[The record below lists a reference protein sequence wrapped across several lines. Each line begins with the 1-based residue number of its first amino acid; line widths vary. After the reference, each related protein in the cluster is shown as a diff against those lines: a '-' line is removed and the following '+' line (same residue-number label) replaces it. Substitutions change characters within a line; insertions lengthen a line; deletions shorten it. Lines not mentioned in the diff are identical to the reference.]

1 LDFRKI
7 LSSLSEINLPD
18 CVAQSP
24 PSGEQMPSNAKSKA
38 RAPSRSPQREIDSNF
53 PLHLSVGYQIRTTH
67 RMLQRHLQTRI
78 EPHGVTLGM
87 WYFLRALWEED
98 GLTQSELSRRVGTM
112 EPTTL
117 TAIQT
122 MQRNGLVKRIQN
134 KQDRRKLSI
143 CLTPKANALKR
154 QLLPIARDVVE
165 QATGGFAPADTR
177 KLLGLLSAI
186 QMNLGSDLDGDE

>member
-1 LDFRKI
+1 
-7 LSSLSEINLPD
+7 
-18 CVAQSP
+18 
-24 PSGEQMPSNAKSKA
+24 MPSNAKSKA
-38 RAPSRSPQREIDSNF
+38 KAPLRSPERASGSSFALE
-53 PLHLSVGYQIRTTH
+53 LSVGYQIRTTH
-67 RMLQRHLQTRI
+67 RMLQRHLQMRI

-122 MQRNGLVKRIQN
+122 MQRKGLVKRIRN

-143 CLTPKANALKR
+143 CLTPKANELRK
-154 QLLPIARDVVE
+154 QLLPIARGVVE
-165 QATGGFAPADTR
+165 LATSGFTPADTR
-177 KLLGLLSAI
+177 KLLGFLSGI
-186 QMNLGSDLDGDE
+186 QMNLGSELGGEE

>member
-1 LDFRKI
+1 
-7 LSSLSEINLPD
+7 
-18 CVAQSP
+18 
-24 PSGEQMPSNAKSKA
+24 MPSNPKRKA
-38 RAPSRSPQREIDSNF
+38 RARSLARASRRKSASSL
-53 PLHLSVGYQIRTTH
+53 PLELSVGYQIRTTH

-122 MQRNGLVKRIQN
+122 MQRNGLVKRIRN
-134 KQDRRKLSI
+134 TQDRRKLSI
-143 CLTPKANALKR
+143 CLTPKANELKR
-154 QLLPIARDVVE
+154 RLLPIARQVVE
-165 QATGGFAPADTR
+165 QATSSFAPADTK
-177 KLLGLLSAI
+177 KLLSFLGAI
-186 QMNLGSDLDGDE
+186 RMNLGSGPGLDD

>member
-1 LDFRKI
+1 
-7 LSSLSEINLPD
+7 
-18 CVAQSP
+18 
-24 PSGEQMPSNAKSKA
+24 
-38 RAPSRSPQREIDSNF
+38 
-53 PLHLSVGYQIRTTH
+53 
-67 RMLQRHLQTRI
+67 
-78 EPHGVTLGM
+78 M

-122 MQRNGLVKRIQN
+122 MQRNGLVKRIRN

-143 CLTPKANALKR
+143 CLTPKANALKM

-165 QATGGFAPADTR
+165 QATGGLAPAAPQQCAVRETHSLQSR
-177 KLLGLLSAI
+177 VLSSWR
-186 QMNLGSDLDGDE
+186 QSGDVLPKRPAYSTSA